1 VIFLDHNATSPPRP
15 NVLEKALPFLTEHWA
30 NPSSTHSMAR
40 KPASALEDART
51 QVAEWAG
58 TRPRDVI
65 FTSGATEANHLALQG
80 TVQKEGK
87 CGLAVSAI
95 EHPSVLSPAERL
107 GAIVLPVDSNG
118 RICLEALESALEKGV
133 GLVSIM
139 AANNETGV
147 IQDLASVYKL
157 TDAAG
162 ALLHVDAAQAAARI
176 TLPQDWDLLTLSGH
190 KAGGLKGAG
199 ALLRREGVKVIAQQ
213 VGGDQE
219 RGMRSGT
226 VDVAPIVGLAEAVTT
241 PWPDLSDLRN
251 YLENVVLELG
261 GVVTSSD
268 ADRLPNTLH
277 MSFPELPGEG
287 LVFGLDL
294 AGVCVSVGSA
304 CSSGAS
310 KPSHVMQAMGLDP
323 ARGLRF
329 SLGWNTTE
337 IDVETAATA
346 LTRVVAQHRTVKES
360 W

>member
-15 NVLEKALPFLTEHWA
+15 NVLEKALPFIMEHWA

-40 KPASALEDART
+40 KPAAALEDART

-65 FTSGATEANHLALQG
+65 FTSGATEANHLALMG
-80 TVQKEGK
+80 TVQPEGK
-87 CGLAVSAI
+87 QGLAVSAV
-95 EHPSVLSPAERL
+95 EHPSILSPAERL
-107 GAIVLPVDSNG
+107 GATVVPVDTNG
-118 RICLEALESALEKGV
+118 RVDLKALESALAQGV

-147 IQDLASVYKL
+147 IQDLGAIYKL

-162 ALLHVDAAQAAARI
+162 ALLHVDAAQVAARI
-176 TLPQDWDLLTLSGH
+176 PLPQDWDLLTLSGH

-199 ALLRREGVKVIAQQ
+199 ALLRRESVKVVAQQ
-213 VGGDQE
+213 IGGDQE

-226 VDVAPIVGLAEAVTT
+226 VDVAPIVALAVAVTT
-241 PWPDLSDLRN
+241 PWPDLRPLQAR
-251 YLENVVLELG
+251 LESIVRELG
-261 GVVTSSD
+261 GEITG
-268 ADRLPNTLH
+268 AATDRLPNTVH
-277 MSFPELPGEG
+277 ISFAGLPGEG

-294 AGVCVSVGSA
+294 AGICVSVGSA
-304 CSSGAS
+304 CASGAS
-310 KPSHVMQAMGLDP
+310 KPSHVLQAMGMDP

-329 SLGWNTTE
+329 SLGWNTTRKE
-337 IDVETAATA
+337 VEAAGEA
-346 LTRVVAQHRTVKES
+346 LNRVVAQHRSIKES

>member
-15 NVLEKALPFLTEHWA
+15 NVLEKALPFVVEHWA
-30 NPSSTHSMAR
+30 NPSSTHSLAR
-40 KPASALEDART
+40 KPAAALEDART

-65 FTSGATEANHLALQG
+65 FTSGATEANHLALMG
-80 TVQKEGK
+80 TVQPEGK
-87 CGLAVSAI
+87 QGIAVSAV
-95 EHPSVLSPAERL
+95 EHPSILSPAERL
-107 GAIVLPVDSNG
+107 GAVVVPVDSNG
-118 RICLEALESALEKGV
+118 RVILKALESALAQGV

-162 ALLHVDAAQAAARI
+162 ALLHVDAAQVAGRI
-176 TLPQDWDLLTLSGH
+176 PLPQDWDLLTLSGH

-199 ALLRREGVKVIAQQ
+199 ALLRRAGVKVVAQQ
-213 VGGDQE
+213 IGGDQE
-219 RGMRSGT
+219 RGFRSGT

-241 PWPDLSDLRN
+241 PWPDLGPLRER
-251 YLENVVLELG
+251 LASTVRELG
-261 GVVTSSD
+261 GQITGAD
-268 ADRLPNTLH
+268 AKRLPNTLH
-277 MSFPELPGEG
+277 ISFPELPGEG

-304 CSSGAS
+304 CASGAA
-310 KPSHVMQAMGLDP
+310 KPSHVMTAMGLDP

-337 IDVETAATA
+337 ADVDAAAEA
-346 LTRVVAQHRTVKES
+346 LIRVVGQHRTIKES